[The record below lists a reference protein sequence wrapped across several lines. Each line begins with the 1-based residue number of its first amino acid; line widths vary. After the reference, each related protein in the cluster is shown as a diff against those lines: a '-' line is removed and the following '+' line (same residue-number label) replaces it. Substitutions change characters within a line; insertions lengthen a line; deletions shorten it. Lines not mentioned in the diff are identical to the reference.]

1 MSTPLEYHC
10 GECAASLTDAS
21 ALFTSCGHFF
31 CDPTSTHAGAA
42 PCTQLVAGR
51 PGVCEQCGVQC
62 NAGVL
67 TAKAKD
73 YDDRVKKFVFGQLE
87 SDLRTTAEILE
98 VRMKLP
104 VHFHSE
110 T

>member
-10 GECAASLTDAS
+10 GECASSLTDAS

-31 CDPTSTHAGAA
+31 CEPASTRPGTV

-51 PGVCEQCGVQC
+51 QGVCEQCGLQC

-67 TAKAKD
+67 TERAKD
-73 YDDRVKKFVFGQLE
+73 YDDRVKNFVFGRLE
-87 SDLRTTAEILE
+87 NDLRSTAEILE
-98 VRMKLP
+98 VRMKRP
-104 VHFHSE
+104 MHFHSD